1 MGTPSP
7 DWLPPEV
14 AAAIQSGRTIEA
26 IKLLRESTGLGLAEA
41 KAAVDHYARTQ
52 GAPPGVEAPLP
63 PDVMQALRNGN
74 KIEAIRLVREH
85 RGLGLR
91 EAKLLVDALEAG
103 EPLPHG
109 NLSPVAPRRS
119 SPLLWLAIVLAVAAY
134 IIYRVLGGS

>member
-41 KAAVDHYARTQ
+41 KAAVDHYVRTQ
-52 GAPPGVEAPLP
+52 GAPPGTEMPLP
-63 PDVMQALRNGN
+63 PTVMQALRSGN
-74 KIEAIRLVREH
+74 QIEAIRLVREH

-91 EAKLLVDALEAG
+91 EAKLMVDAMVAG
-103 EPLPHG
+103 DPSLHG
-109 NLSPVAPRRS
+109 NLSPGSPRRS
-119 SPLLWLAIVLAVAAY
+119 SSLLWLAIFLAVAAY
-134 IIYRVLGGS
+134 ILYRFLGGS